1 MRLDLVKVN
10 KLQIAS
16 LVRLTEEEKFTVR
29 QIYDREQQQD
39 AKSVTGNLAAY
50 IVLLHL
56 CRPMALGNDSP
67 IVEAAPWTVWH
78 YAGVT
83 LHSFLKRDG
92 GSGDLSQAR
101 HPISCGGVTL
111 AMSAQRGK
119 ANLRTARVQV
129 RTYHPKRKWIVLGTY

>member
-1 MRLDLVKVN
+1 MRLDAVKVN

-56 CRPMALGNDSP
+56 CGPMALGNDPP
-67 IVEAAPWTVWH
+67 IVEADPWTVWH
-78 YAGVT
+78 SAGVT

-92 GSGDLSQAR
+92 EVV
-101 HPISCGGVTL
+101 IC
-111 AMSAQRGK
+111 
-119 ANLRTARVQV
+119 
-129 RTYHPKRKWIVLGTY
+129 RKLGTRFPAAA

>member
-1 MRLDLVKVN
+1 MRLDVVKVN

-56 CRPMALGNDSP
+56 CG
-67 IVEAAPWTVWH
+67 PWRW
-78 YAGVT
+78 
-83 LHSFLKRDG
+83 
-92 GSGDLSQAR
+92 
-101 HPISCGGVTL
+101 
-111 AMSAQRGK
+111 AMIRS
-119 ANLRTARVQV
+119 
-129 RTYHPKRKWIVLGTY
+129 